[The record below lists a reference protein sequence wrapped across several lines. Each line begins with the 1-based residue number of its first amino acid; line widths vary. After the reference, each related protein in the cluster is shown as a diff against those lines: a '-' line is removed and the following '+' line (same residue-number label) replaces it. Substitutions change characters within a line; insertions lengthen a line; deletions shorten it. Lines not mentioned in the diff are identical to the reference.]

1 MKSIDTSVA
10 VDYLRDRPY
19 AVAVLEGAISHGE
32 SVAASEIV
40 RFELLAGVRPG
51 EANAV
56 ERFCSRLGWIPVDE
70 AISRLA
76 AALAARHR
84 PANVGIED
92 ADYLIAATALEL
104 GSALLTTN
112 VRHFPML
119 PGLRPA
125 Y

>member
-10 VDYLRDRPY
+10 VDYLRDRPD
-19 AVAVLEGAISHGE
+19 AVAAVEGAILGGE
-32 SVAASEIV
+32 SLVASEIV

-51 EANAV
+51 EECAV
-56 ERFCSRLGWIPVDE
+56 ERFSSRLGWVPVDE
-70 AISRLA
+70 AVSRLA
-76 AALAARHR
+76 ARLAVRHR

-92 ADYLIAATALEL
+92 ADYVIAATALEL
-104 GSALLTTN
+104 GSELLTTN
-112 VRHFPML
+112 VRRFPML